1 MSSVGT
7 ILYYRYVSGFNHIV
21 LLFTPYTVGL
31 MSTLW
36 ISDATVRKWIL
47 CRPYEIFRDKY
58 DTVTEQLEKISC
70 MDDLLSGVLLLK
82 AHE

>member
-1 MSSVGT
+1 
-7 ILYYRYVSGFNHIV
+7 
-21 LLFTPYTVGL
+21 

-47 CRPYEIFRDKY
+47 CRPCEIFRDKY
-58 DTVTEQLEKISC
+58 DTVTEQLKKISC